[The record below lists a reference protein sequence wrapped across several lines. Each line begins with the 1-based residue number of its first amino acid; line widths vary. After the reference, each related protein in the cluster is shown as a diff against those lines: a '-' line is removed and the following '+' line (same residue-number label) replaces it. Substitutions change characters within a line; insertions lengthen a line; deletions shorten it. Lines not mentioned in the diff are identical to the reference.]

1 MADRKTLLDDSPIS
15 ENLQSWCKSVVGGL
29 HYYARGSRWDISF
42 AVSRIGQRINPPT
55 RGTVAAIE
63 QIAGYLRKHSG
74 FSLVGVKNPGVDK
87 YTVMCD
93 ASFCGDSEIT
103 SKSQTGVMGCLNGVP
118 IHWRSNR
125 QPSTVLSP
133 VVAEIY
139 ALSVGVIDARLMH
152 WVFEECGV
160 EAGKVKIGTDSQGAK
175 SFKEDTCP
183 TSKIRGN
190 FNYRDDWVVE
200 LKEEG
205 AVEVVKVEAKN
216 MIADVMTK
224 CYDTYKYKARVEQ
237 VRNIKLRGFKP
248 RYLTFLYKNKND

>member
-1 MADRKTLLDDSPIS
+1 MRRILKKIVDF
-15 ENLQSWCKSVVGGL
+15 NLIKL
-29 HYYARGSRWDISF
+29 SF
-42 AVSRIGQRINPPT
+42 FNS
-55 RGTVAAIE
+55 
-63 QIAGYLRKHSG
+63 
-74 FSLVGVKNPGVDK
+74 FSLVVKIVAGILSSKALAYFLGPSGLAVLGVKNPGVDK

-237 VRNIKLRGFKP
+237 VRNMAGERASAATAAARVPIVGGTGNGDDARDA
-248 RYLTFLYKNKND
+248 RR